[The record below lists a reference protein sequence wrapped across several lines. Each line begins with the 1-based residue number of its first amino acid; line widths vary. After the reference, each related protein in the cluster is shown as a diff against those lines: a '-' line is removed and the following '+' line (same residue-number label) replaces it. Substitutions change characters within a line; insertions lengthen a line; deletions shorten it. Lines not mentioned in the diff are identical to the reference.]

1 MTPSGTPS
9 GGDRPASALPFPR
22 KLRAAKEEARRGAAS
37 GPEAPGFSELSEDEL
52 REREAMAAKLA
63 AAEPAPRRAYWRL
76 SFSEALSHEA
86 LSLSEAL
93 KQALLARSALAAA
106 RAPVE
111 SYVAPAPQ
119 AGPRAVWT
127 ALADLSAVAASGA
140 AAACDLSGLAG
151 EGEAV
156 RRFLELQAAA
166 QIEEAGDPPPLG
178 LAALSAHHPE
188 APAFFSGRG
197 SGPRRAA
204 LLPDAL
210 MQAAESGANWRF
222 SAAPRGAKGMKA
234 QALLFAAAQGAA
246 AQGLTVFFSDRLA
259 EADPLGARLP
269 LAPDAQGFAAPPHSG
284 APMALIDARRLLT
297 RKPYGPDLD
306 ESALAPLIGA
316 ALRMLDDAHEALDP
330 PLEAQAA
337 EAAARRR
344 VALRIGHVAEALADC
359 GLHPGSGEWR
369 ARAERWFAAFQT
381 LAQRE
386 SAALAAEKGPYPAFD
401 AETRLSAPS
410 ALALDAEAR
419 AAMAEGLRC
428 AFATAWSAETED
440 PLWQGE
446 DEARIALAAL
456 ARRRLD
462 AAGPARLIRPASPE
476 AALEALR
483 AAWAGGANG
492 ALFMDAPP
500 ETPLRP
506 RSRPRLAEGPEP
518 APRPA
523 ASAALDPP
531 ASGGRPWRL
540 SGATY
545 AVEGPEGRRWLFTL
559 NEADGRPVEA
569 LIQARGELGAAEVWP
584 EAAARLISAALTAGV
599 RPEVLAAALE
609 GLEDPAGPSLVE
621 GRFAPSVPAALAAA
635 LRRHGRKD

>member
-1 MTPSGTPS
+1 MSSMNRS
-9 GGDRPASALPFPR
+9 GGDRPLSALSFPR
-22 KLRAAKEEARRGAAS
+22 SRASRAGGPPAD
-37 GPEAPGFSELSEDEL
+37 PEAEAEF
-52 REREAMAAKLA
+52 RAREAMASRLA
-63 AAEPAPRRAYWRL
+63 AVEAPARQAYWRL
-76 SFSEALSHEA
+76 AFGEALAHEA
-86 LSLSEAL
+86 LDLSEAL
-93 KQALLARSALAAA
+93 KQALLARSALAEA

-111 SYVAPAPQ
+111 SYVAPGPQ
-119 AGPRAVWT
+119 AGPRAIWT

-140 AAACDLSGLAG
+140 AAACDLSGLAP

-166 QIEEAGDPPPLG
+166 RAEEAGDPPPLG
-178 LAALSAHHPE
+178 LAALNADHPE
-188 APAFFSGRG
+188 SPIFFAGRG

-204 LLPDAL
+204 LLSDAL
-210 MQAAESGANWRF
+210 MKAAENGANWRF
-222 SAAPRGAKGMKA
+222 ALAARGARGMKA

-269 LAPDAQGFAAPPHSG
+269 LTPDAQGFAAPPHSG

-297 RKPYGPDLD
+297 RKPHGPDLD

-316 ALRMLDDAHEALDP
+316 ALRMLDNAHEALDP
-330 PLEAQAA
+330 PLETQAA

-369 ARAERWFAAFQT
+369 ARAERWFAVFQT
-381 LAQRE
+381 LTQRE

-456 ARRRLD
+456 ARKRLD

-476 AALEALR
+476 AALEALLV
-483 AAWAGGANG
+483 AWRGGANG

-506 RSRPRLAEGPEP
+506 RARPRLAESPEP
-518 APRPA
+518 ETPRPA
-523 ASAALDPP
+523 GGAAKLDPP
-531 ASGGRPWRL
+531 AGGAASGRPWRL

-559 NEADGRPVEA
+559 NEADGRLVEA
-569 LIQARGELGAAEVWP
+569 LIQIRGEIGAAEVWP
-584 EAAARLISAALTAGV
+584 EATARLISAALSAGV